1 MFAWATTQKYF
12 REIVNH
18 DLRKQIQLENMNQ
31 VDELTPPAPLMDDG
45 REHSFDVWDNDVWEK
60 ADSNQPYAQYFRD
73 LSR

>member
-1 MFAWATTQKYF
+1 
-12 REIVNH
+12 
-18 DLRKQIQLENMNQ
+18 MNQ